1 MDLVLFATEALFG
14 ITFVAAAR
22 QWWARRD
29 ALSADV
35 VLVFLPMTVV
45 LALEVFRLLVG
56 PIHPMVSALAVAFL
70 LAHPVFTLRLAGRVR
85 PMPSWILPAAV
96 LGWALPVVPLLILGE
111 SAPPWLLLLAVIVF
125 VVAEGVAAI
134 LLADAARR
142 RSSAGGT
149 RLWVAAA
156 ATAVFGVAVLAL
168 GAANSTEVT
177 EAGDVLARLLAPLAA
192 LGYLA
197 AFVPP
202 APLRRAWHAQTAYA
216 GLRDLLTVAAE
227 PSATIWRRYLSVARG
242 ASGAVGALMVVPQDD
257 GSARVAGVDG
267 LPPELVGRALPG
279 ALPTAASSHTDIGD
293 PALGAIGSLLA
304 DVRAEAPGSP
314 GSGEEARDGAR
325 YVDVVA
331 LGGDMAPRLI
341 LLRGHASLFA
351 EDDRMLLEALGRQAA
366 GLVEHQDA
374 LRAQERLSEDL
385 RAASQAKSDFLAN
398 MSHELRTPLN
408 SIIGFSDLMRR
419 EAGDDANV
427 TVPVEWVTYIRDGG
441 AHLLDL
447 INDVL
452 DLSKVEAGRLDLDRD
467 RVHVATAISEAVA
480 AVQPLADAKALTVTA
495 SSAEDLE
502 VDADRSRLRQIL
514 YNLLSNAIKFTDQGG
529 RVTVDAVGTEDSI
542 RIAVTDTGV
551 GIEHEEQSLVFDEFQ
566 QVGDVSRRTQG
577 TGLGLALTRRLVEAH
592 GGRIELTSVVGEGS
606 TFSVTLPRY
615 EGDGQAPDAVS
626 AARLESVV
634 NGAGQVLLVEDD
646 PSAVRLLRAYLEPA
660 GYGVRTAASGEDA
673 LAAAR
678 SNPPA
683 AILLDVLLPGVDGW
697 EVLRRLKGDPELRD
711 IPVVMVTVVDEREV
725 GLALGAVDYLVKPV
739 DREALLACLAR
750 VSTSRARIVPG
761 MRVLAVDDDKAALD
775 AIDAALTPAGYV
787 IDRASDGRTALE
799 RAHALPPDLM
809 ICDLLM
815 PDLDGFGV
823 VHQMKANPRTAD
835 VPIIILTAHDLSAAD
850 KGRLNGYVLGVVTKG
865 AAAQAGLRAWLVS
878 ADSGG
883 GARG

>member
-1 MDLVLFATEALFG
+1 
-14 ITFVAAAR
+14 
-22 QWWARRD
+22 
-29 ALSADV
+29 
-35 VLVFLPMTVV
+35 
-45 LALEVFRLLVG
+45 
-56 PIHPMVSALAVAFL
+56 
-70 LAHPVFTLRLAGRVR
+70 
-85 PMPSWILPAAV
+85 
-96 LGWALPVVPLLILGE
+96 
-111 SAPPWLLLLAVIVF
+111 
-125 VVAEGVAAI
+125 
-134 LLADAARR
+134 
-142 RSSAGGT
+142 
-149 RLWVAAA
+149 
-156 ATAVFGVAVLAL
+156 
-168 GAANSTEVT
+168 
-177 EAGDVLARLLAPLAA
+177 
-192 LGYLA
+192 
-197 AFVPP
+197 
-202 APLRRAWHAQTAYA
+202 
-216 GLRDLLTVAAE
+216 
-227 PSATIWRRYLSVARG
+227 
-242 ASGAVGALMVVPQDD
+242 
-257 GSARVAGVDG
+257 
-267 LPPELVGRALPG
+267 
-279 ALPTAASSHTDIGD
+279 
-293 PALGAIGSLLA
+293 
-304 DVRAEAPGSP
+304 
-314 GSGEEARDGAR
+314 
-325 YVDVVA
+325 
-331 LGGDMAPRLI
+331 
-341 LLRGHASLFA
+341 
-351 EDDRMLLEALGRQAA
+351 
-366 GLVEHQDA
+366 
-374 LRAQERLSEDL
+374 
-385 RAASQAKSDFLAN
+385 
-398 MSHELRTPLN
+398 
-408 SIIGFSDLMRR
+408 
-419 EAGDDANV
+419 
-427 TVPVEWVTYIRDGG
+427 
-441 AHLLDL
+441 
-447 INDVL
+447 
-452 DLSKVEAGRLDLDRD
+452 
-467 RVHVATAISEAVA
+467 
-480 AVQPLADAKALTVTA
+480 
-495 SSAEDLE
+495 
-502 VDADRSRLRQIL
+502 
-514 YNLLSNAIKFTDQGG
+514 
-529 RVTVDAVGTEDSI
+529 
-542 RIAVTDTGV
+542 
-551 GIEHEEQSLVFDEFQ
+551 
-566 QVGDVSRRTQG
+566 
-577 TGLGLALTRRLVEAH
+577 LALTRRLVEAH

-615 EGDGQAPDAVS
+615 EGDGRAPDAVS